1 MGEYSVDQPVEAWGL
16 ELEDADVG
24 AGDWPSFAGV
34 TCWYLNFNLS

>member
-24 AGDWPSFAGV
+24 AGDCMLMAFISRG
-34 TCWYLNFNLS
+34 YLLVSEF